1 MKTSIV
7 IIDYGAGN
15 LKSIENAFDYLGYNT
30 IPTNNPKDILQG
42 DVIVFPGQGSSP
54 KAMAALHKL
63 HMVDALKTVIKNQTP
78 FLGICLGLQTLMSE
92 SEEGNTPCLDII
104 PGKTRLLSNS
114 LKIPHIGWNQVH
126 LTHPHPVFKN
136 IPQGSYFYFVH
147 SYFAD
152 PVDRQTVIGTTNYGD
167 TFCSVLAVDNILATQ
182 FHPEKSG
189 QIGLTIYDN
198 FMKWIRQKR

>member
-1 MKTSIV
+1 MIV
-7 IIDYGAGN
+7 VIDYKAGN
-15 LKSIENAFDYLGYNT
+15 LYNVGNAMRHLGVPYIFSGDSST
-30 IPTNNPKDILQG
+30 VAAASKIIL
-42 DVIVFPGQGSSP
+42 PGVGSASA
-54 KAMAALHKL
+54 AMDSLRERGL
-63 HMVDALKTVIKNQTP
+63 LEVLKHSKVP
-78 FLGICLGLQTLMSE
+78 FLGICLGLQLLFVS
-92 SEEGNTPCLDII
+92 SQEEDTPCLDIL
-104 PGKTRLLSNS
+104 PGRVQRFDSSQK
-114 LKIPHIGWNQVH
+114 KVPHIGWNQVH
-126 LTHPHPVFKN
+126 LTQPHPVFKN

-167 TFCSVLAVDNILATQ
+167 TFCSVLAFDNILATQ